1 MFKDIFNLVFNF
13 FTTNKKKATI
23 ISAFPG
29 TGKSYLFRKLGSKVS
44 DSDSSLFSK
53 LSNGDK
59 NPDFPNNYIQHIKS
73 LIDKKDFI
81 FVSSH
86 KEVREALKA
95 NNIPF
100 ILIYPNKSLLENYII
115 RYTERGN
122 ENSFIDFIRKNW
134 YNFIEELSNETCQ
147 EKIELK
153 KDEYISDTYLFK

>member
-1 MFKDIFNLVFNF
+1 
-13 FTTNKKKATI
+13 
-23 ISAFPG
+23 
-29 TGKSYLFRKLGSKVS
+29 LFIKLGSKVS

-53 LSNGDK
+53 LSNGEK

-73 LIDKKDFI
+73 LINEKDFI

-100 ILIYPNKSLLENYII
+100 ILIYPNKDLLSEYLI

-122 ENSFIDFIRKNW
+122 ENSFIDFIRKN
-134 YNFIEELSNETCQ
+134 
-147 EKIELK
+147 
-153 KDEYISDTYLFK
+153 